1 MQCGI
6 RGCVNEKGKVTPDCR
21 MHKVP
26 PNEPERSKW
35 LALIRR
41 QDTKP
46 DVCLRICSLH
56 FNESDYQSP
65 PSVVKSAGLCFRLYL
80 KRGATP
86 SQNLP
91 CASQQSKRQRLRSIT
106 RTADEDGAIKTREQT
121 SQHVVCIQP
130 GTAEPVEIVE
140 LCIPSTS
147 STDDNLTVERESGVN
162 VERVSA
168 TAEYS
173 NIGSSVM
180 ADTPVQNLCSTEKAA
195 AVPQGHQAPHKPAAT
210 QTWEPAKR
218 TVGVQTAKLRQHV
231 KGCQAN
237 LHARTMRSSRIQ
249 TDLTTDSSN
258 KKQHA
263 R

>member
-130 GTAEPVEIVE
+130 GTAEPVEI
-140 LCIPSTS
+140 
-147 STDDNLTVERESGVN
+147 
-162 VERVSA
+162 
-168 TAEYS
+168 
-173 NIGSSVM
+173 

-263 R
+263 SALVPMAMIWGKVSLTSAINQQEICFCLLRSCSVGLVPS